1 MFDFTHQLKVLPD
14 KPGVYLMKNSLGE
27 VIYVG
32 KAKILKNRVRQ
43 YFQNSKNHPEK
54 VVRMVSNIAEFE
66 YIVTDS
72 ELEALLLEG
81 NLIKKY
87 KPKYNILLKDDKFY
101 PYIKLTVQEE
111 YPRIFVTRKY
121 VKDGARYFGPYINV
135 SAVNEVMYLIRRL
148 FPLRT
153 SKNPVKETGPFINAT
168 VNFQLNLC
176 KLPESGII
184 YKEEYDAM
192 VNEVIDILTGKDKN
206 LLINLKKEMEDASES
221 LEFEK
226 AATIRDRIKAI
237 EAISEKQKII
247 TPKAGDEDYIDV
259 YSDDKNTSIQIFFH
273 RDGKILGREHFMID
287 NTAAG
292 SKAEI
297 IHEFILSFYGG
308 TAQIPK
314 NIYVSDISD
323 AELLEE
329 YLSDKRGSKV
339 FIKIPKIGEKKSM
352 LDMVAN
358 NAKVTLEQ
366 FRDKII
372 RDKENNEIALNELKD
387 SLDLEMIPYR
397 IEAYD
402 ISNIQGVDSVGTM
415 VVFEQGKAKNSDY
428 RRFKIKTV
436 FGPNDYDSMREV
448 LSRRFERGIK
458 EVNAIKDRDLH
469 HSKGKFCIFPDI
481 IMMDGGKGQ
490 VNIALEV
497 LNEFNIDIPVCGL
510 VKDDNHNTRGI
521 IFNGQEIPVRRGSK
535 LMNMITRIQDEVHR
549 FAITYHRTLRDKNT
563 FNSILDEIPKVGP
576 KRRRELLIKFGSIEK
591 IKNATLEELLS
602 TPSID
607 STAANSII
615 YYFNGN
621 KQ

>member
-1 MFDFTHQLKVLPD
+1 MFDFVHQLKVLPD

-54 VVRMVSNIAEFE
+54 VVRMVANIAEFE

-148 FPLRT
+148 VPLRI
-153 SKNPVKETGPFINAT
+153 SKNPIKESGPYINAT

-206 LLINLKKEMEDASES
+206 LLNGLKKEMEEASES

-247 TPKAGDEDYIDV
+247 TPKAGDEDYIDI

-273 RDGKILGREHFMID
+273 RDGKILGREHFLID
-287 NTAAG
+287 NAAAG

-314 NIYVSDISD
+314 TIYVSDISD

-339 FIKIPKIGEKKSM
+339 SIKIPRIGEKRSL
-352 LDMVAN
+352 LDMVAK
-358 NAKVTLEQ
+358 NAQVTLEQ

-372 RDKENNEIALNELKD
+372 RDKENNEIALNELMNA
-387 SLDLEMIPYR
+387 LDLDMIPYR

-436 FGPNDYDSMREV
+436 YGPNDYDSMREI
-448 LSRRFERGIK
+448 LSRRFERGMR
-458 EVNAIKDRDLH
+458 EVNAIKEKELH
-469 HSKGKFCIFPDI
+469 HSKGKFSIFPDI

-497 LNEFNIDIPVCGL
+497 LREFNIDIPVCGL

-521 IFNGQEIPVRRGSK
+521 IFNGEEVPIRRGSK

-549 FAITYHRTLRDKNT
+549 FAITYHRSLRDKNT
-563 FNSILDEIPKVGP
+563 FNSILDDIPKVGP

-591 IKNATLEELLS
+591 IKSASLEELLA
-602 TPSID
+602 TPSMD
-607 STAANSII
+607 TNAANSII
-615 YYFNGN
+615 SYFNAN
-621 KQ
+621 KK